1 MKICSPLI
9 RCLLLLS
16 FAGSVSAISA
26 QEAAAWK
33 VRVSISDQ
41 KVYVYKNENLER
53 TLICSTGVPG
63 TDDATP
69 VGDYILN
76 ESGSKRGTWF
86 YSDTYKEGAR
96 YWVGFVGGTYLFHSV
111 PMDRSGTII
120 ESEAKKLGKP
130 ASHGC
135 IRLSLED
142 ARWFYESVPNG
153 ARVRIFAESALSS
166 AGCDT
171 KSDVTAWLSANMQN
185 YRQKYTLSCE
195 IALIRLSLAVAGIR
209 DLSEDEILGAI
220 PKGTD
225 PETTFVCED
234 ISAGRKNKDGSI
246 RWNNYGTH
254 APVVAKTINKYLEER
269 GLAGQWNAR
278 VLKAD
283 DGQLHDLMKDPSFR
297 GAIIWLVGHPE
308 RWGDNPPVNER
319 GMVLGEHVRFLEPS
333 LSSDGNFRIR
343 DPETGKLLE
352 SSSAGASRNLFSY
365 RVVGLFE
372 SEANI
377 ANAQGDRSTTHGD
390 NRTSGKDNSGGKIH
404 VGAPDAKSRSGA
416 MISIGNTIR
425 KFIEPESGARE
436 LLLLALLALGYG
448 VLHALG
454 PGHQKTLVSGYL
466 LSEGGGIRAAVAA
479 GGLASASHAVSV
491 LGLFAV
497 LAVVGSGFGVIDI
510 TNASNLVTTIAGI
523 LLVALAL
530 LMVYRRTTSLIKIIR
545 KKETDRAECDCAL
558 HHHHHHGDEN
568 SRDEERTRKRGAIP
582 LLISGSLSPC
592 PGAAFFL
599 LYGFHEGNPLAG
611 IIAVIAISFGMW
623 VTLISVGLITVS
635 VRKASLMGANKGKST
650 ISTYLPSLL
659 GVCGSCVVLAFAV
672 LMVIPG

>member
-9 RCLLLLS
+9 RCLLLLF

-26 QEAAAWK
+26 QE
-33 VRVSISDQ
+33 
-41 KVYVYKNENLER
+41 
-53 TLICSTGVPG
+53 STGCG
-63 TDDATP
+63 TQAD
-69 VGDYILN
+69 V
-76 ESGSKRGTWF
+76 
-86 YSDTYKEGAR
+86 SD
-96 YWVGFVGGTYLFHSV
+96 
-111 PMDRSGTII
+111 
-120 ESEAKKLGKP
+120 
-130 ASHGC
+130 
-135 IRLSLED
+135 
-142 ARWFYESVPNG
+142 
-153 ARVRIFAESALSS
+153 
-166 AGCDT
+166 
-171 KSDVTAWLSANMQN
+171 WLSANMQA
-185 YRQKYTLSCE
+185 YKQKYTLSCE

-209 DLSEDEILGAI
+209 DLSEDEILGSI

-254 APVVAKTINKYLEER
+254 APVVAKTINAYLEER
-269 GLAGQWNAR
+269 GLSGQWEAR

-283 DGQLHDLMKDPSFR
+283 DGQLRDFMKDPSFR

-308 RWGDNPPVNER
+308 RWGANPAVNER
-319 GMVLGEHVRFLEPS
+319 GMVLGEHVRFLGPS
-333 LSSDGNFRIR
+333 LSSDDNFRIH
-343 DPETGKLLE
+343 DPETGKFLE
-352 SSSAGASRNLFSY
+352 SPSAGASRDLFSY
-365 RVVGLFE
+365 RIVGLFKT
-372 SEANI
+372 EASKAI
-377 ANAQGDRSTTHGD
+377 VQGTLTATQG
-390 NRTSGKDNSGGKIH
+390 NEQTSGRDNSGERIR

-416 MISIGNTIR
+416 MVSIGNTIR
-425 KFIEPESGARE
+425 KFIEPKSGARE

-448 VLHALG
+448 ILHALG

-497 LAVVGSGFGVIDI
+497 LAIIGSGFGVMDI
-510 TNASNLVTTIAGI
+510 TNASNLVTTLAGV

-530 LMVYRRTTSLIKIIR
+530 LMVYRRTTCLIRIIR
-545 KKETDRAECDCAL
+545 KKETDHTECDCVL
-558 HHHHHHGDEN
+558 HHNHHHGDEH
-568 SRDEERTRKRGAIP
+568 SHDEELTRKRGAIP

-599 LYGFHEGNPLAG
+599 LYGFHEGNPFAG

-623 VTLISVGLITVS
+623 VTLIAVGLITVS
-635 VRKASLMGANKGKST
+635 VRKASLMGANQGKSK
-650 ISTYLPSLL
+650 IATYLPSLL

-672 LMVIPG
+672 LMVIPC